1 MVVESAHCL
10 RCGKE
15 FYPRIGEEFCSPV
28 HAREYFGVVSPDAPS
43 LANLANSVSNS
54 FRPQDRT
61 ALTGR
66 HRVMSLLKLAP
77 VQEPEALPPPLVD
90 AVLRYDLSTCL
101 RTPVKVATRF
111 NAGDSYATVAAG
123 GSTIQTLSISSVA
136 SCTTEPELR
145 VASEPFPFQRPGLA
159 RLSAAN
165 IANLALEPVAN
176 LAPECFGTLD
186 LLPAGAG
193 ELPAATS
200 LFALAGMEAISWR
213 APLGVPL
220 MKTDAVASCAVPAR
234 PLNPRWSGD
243 LRKFDWAQL
252 IARLADFDTEAAANP
267 QLSEKAKAAQ
277 AFASSVTAKHK
288 TPRIVQEPLAHRIP
302 VLGPAFAFWNSQS
315 WLVRALVFAIPLLAL
330 VALKPSF
337 DGSLEE
343 PVVLAK
349 TMPPASS
356 TVLRRMPSREQAA
369 ERGAKPYNK
378 PAPSSGTA
386 AAAATPAAENGAD
399 SAPPIVKP
407 DLPIATVEP
416 RLTNMDRMLLARAA
430 VELVD
435 DFSFGLD
442 SWDSNSANSLT
453 WSYDQTG
460 FIRPR
465 GLALFRP
472 SMSLTNYT
480 VEFLAKIDASA
491 VGWAIRAMDHNN
503 YHAVKIIQRGGGPLP
518 RYTIVRYTVVDGREG
533 PRIEHP
539 LPLNLYKDT
548 LFRIRMDIRGSN
560 YSLLVQDSVVDSWS
574 DNRFEFGGMGFFS
587 GRGEESR
594 IRWVQ
599 VTYQND
605 LLGKICAWL
614 APKTS

>member
-1 MVVESAHCL
+1 
-10 RCGKE
+10 
-15 FYPRIGEEFCSPV
+15 
-28 HAREYFGVVSPDAPS
+28 
-43 LANLANSVSNS
+43 
-54 FRPQDRT
+54 
-61 ALTGR
+61 
-66 HRVMSLLKLAP
+66 MSLLKLAP
-77 VQEPEALPPPLVD
+77 VPEPSVPEIQPPPFVD
-90 AVLRYDLSTCL
+90 AVLRFDLSTCV
-101 RTPVKVATRF
+101 RTPDSAKPSAGSREGESYVA
-111 NAGDSYATVAAG
+111 VAVESEVQG
-123 GSTIQTLSISSVA
+123 LSISAVA
-136 SCTTEPELR
+136 SCTTEPSLTMATDP
-145 VASEPFPFQRPGLA
+145 VPFGQPKPAQF
-159 RLSAAN
+159 SAASR
-165 IANLALEPVAN
+165 AQAALEPIADLTTQCFAN
-176 LAPECFGTLD
+176 LQLSAD
-186 LLPAGAG
+186 GAG
-193 ELPAATS
+193 EIPAAT
-200 LFALAGMEAISWR
+200 ALVPIQGVESISWSL
-213 APLGVPL
+213 PSG
-220 MKTDAVASCAVPAR
+220 VASPKADSVAVCVATVK

-252 IARLADFDTEAAANP
+252 IARLADFESSTAGANP
-267 QLSEKAKAAQ
+267 AISEKAKAAQ
-277 AFASSVTAKHK
+277 AFTSSVTAKHK
-288 TPRIVQEPLAHRIP
+288 TPRPAQAPLLHRIP
-302 VLGPAFAFWNSQS
+302 VLGPALAFWDAQS
-315 WLVRALVFAIPLLAL
+315 WLVRALVFAIPVLAL
-330 VALKPSF
+330 IALKPSF
-337 DGSLEE
+337 DGSLSE

-349 TMPPASS
+349 TMPPPAS

-369 ERGAKPYNK
+369 ERGAKPFNK
-378 PAPSSGTA
+378 PVSSAQGA
-386 AAAATPAAENGAD
+386 AAPPPQAEASQD

-503 YHAVKIIQRGGGPLP
+503 YHAVKIVQRGGGPLP